1 MAILELIPVS
11 KRVFHEE
18 DNNFGW
24 QRKVWFNLG
33 QAHLGDENFKE
44 AIIAL
49 EKAKAFPEGKDNLT
63 KEDIDGLI
71 KEAKAGK
78 IPNQYRNPLP
88 GNIKTGAPFLS

>member
-1 MAILELIPVS
+1 M
-11 KRVFHEE
+11 
-18 DNNFGW
+18 
-24 QRKVWFNLG
+24 G